1 MQFVII
7 AHDGND
13 AEALPR
19 RLAVR
24 EAHLKVCESARDNG
38 EQLMAC
44 ALLSD
49 AGNMC
54 GSIAV
59 VDFPSRAELDAWLK
73 TEPYM
78 LGNVWQDVQIIP
90 CKIGPAFV
98 KK

>member
-1 MQFVII
+1 MQFIII
-7 AHDGND
+7 AKDGTD
-13 AEALPR
+13 KEALNR

-24 EAHLKVCESARDNG
+24 EAHLKVCESARDKG

-44 ALLSD
+44 ALLND

-59 VDFPSRAELDAWLK
+59 VDFPDRDALDAWLK

-78 LGNVWQDVQIIP
+78 LGNVWQDVQILP
-90 CKIGPAFV
+90 CKVGPAFA